1 MPHCTKHGDY
11 LNRPQISTRTTT
23 HEQKCP
29 RCAVSTLKASQSQME
44 TPTSKGALQAFVSK
58 LPPKFKDASLENFT
72 APTND
77 HAFLLKVA
85 NRFVNSFSKEQPP
98 GGMVI
103 MGPTG
108 TGKTHYSIALG
119 REITSMGLTPHYTT
133 VADMIK
139 EVRAS
144 WGETGGESI
153 VLSKLV
159 HYDLM
164 IIDEIG
170 VQTGSP
176 NEKQIICEVVD
187 GRYKLMKPTIL
198 ISNLAIDEVSKYV
211 SERSVS
217 RVLDKGMKL
226 PFKVPSFRKV
236 AA

>member
-1 MPHCTKHGDY
+1 MPHCKDHGDY
-11 LNRPQISTRTTT
+11 ISRLQIVTRSTT

-29 RCAVSTLKASQSQME
+29 RCAVVELNASKSQME
-44 TPTSKGALQAFVSK
+44 TPTSKGALESFVSK

-77 HAFLLKVA
+77 HAFLLKVG
-85 NRFVNSFSKEQPP
+85 NRFVNSFSKEHPP

-103 MGPTG
+103 MGGTG
-108 TGKTHYSIALG
+108 TGKTHFSIALG
-119 REITSMGLTPHYTT
+119 REITSMGLTPCYTT
-133 VADMIK
+133 VAEMIK
-139 EVRAS
+139 KVRS
-144 WGETGGESI
+144 GWGEVGGENI
-153 VLSKLV
+153 ALSKLI
-159 HYDLM
+159 HYDLL

-176 NEKQIICEVVD
+176 NEKQIICEVID
-187 GRYKLMKPTIL
+187 GRYKVMKPTIL
-198 ISNLAIDEVSKYV
+198 ISNLAIDEVASYV

-226 PFKVPSFRKV
+226 PFKVQSFRKV